1 MPTLLSVRLTQA
13 RTATNPMLLQR
24 EVAEKLGVTASAVSL
39 WERGITE
46 PGAVAMA
53 SLARLYGVSTDWLL
67 GLDNDTPLPQ
77 KRIMASGQESIIFTV
92 PVVAPESITQWRW
105 PGVKEVLQTERE
117 YPAGTA
123 AACPVKSNAMQD
135 VCPQGAYAVVSKIN
149 EPREGDIVAVLPDAA
164 SKEPA
169 FRRYTTDGGTVLLIA
184 DDPRYPAIPMETQ
197 AARIVGVVVE
207 SIIRRIHA

>member
-105 PGVKEVLQTERE
+105 PGVKE
-117 YPAGTA
+117 
-123 AACPVKSNAMQD
+123 
-135 VCPQGAYAVVSKIN
+135 
-149 EPREGDIVAVLPDAA
+149 GDIVAVLPDAA

-169 FRRYTTDGGTVLLIA
+169 FRRYTTDGGSVLLMA
-184 DDPRYPAIPMETQ
+184 DDPRYPAIPMEAQ

-207 SIIRRIHA
+207 SVIRRIHA